1 MIIWMYI
8 LFFRG
13 QDWCVILELV
23 NYFNFK
29 SALVLLASFLK
40 KKKKKKK
47 QKIQIH
53 SKEPHIKCASFWIN
67 T

>member
-1 MIIWMYI
+1 MYI

-40 KKKKKKK
+40 KKKKKNKTK
-47 QKIQIH
+47 NTNT
-53 SKEPHIKCASFWIN
+53 IKRTTYKVCKFLD
-67 T
+67 